1 MPGKDLIPRPAA
13 QPPAEVTQP
22 PWQQQR
28 KRESEAAYRTIGRWA
43 RRNRHITVPLAVPL
57 VLWPAGVMLHHVRAA
72 AVTGIAGAVLIIAV
86 WFFAPS
92 KWDRP
97 AEQVYARLSAV
108 AVAWW
113 LWLAAFLGPAA
124 GLAGLILT
132 GLLAAFAVAWGIP
145 WWRHKRPR
153 GRRHREKRTAR
164 WDAWWQSHCWHWNL
178 GGSRVIDVHEMH
190 VTTKVRV
197 QGVPGK
203 HSIAYVRQVLHL
215 IESGT
220 EGLADA
226 GMIRAEPVKG
236 NPSQFDLFFKRENP
250 LRELVDY
257 DLGMAPQ
264 SVHDP
269 MPDGLTETGA
279 WKMTT
284 LRTNSFVIGA
294 TRTGKSNRLL
304 VRVAALSGCRDGRP
318 VVIDLKGG
326 RSGRPV
332 LKAAAAEYVITEMD
346 EARLY
351 LAMMAAETHAR
362 AKYAPAGEEQL
373 LATEEDPSLHT
384 FIDETHGLTS
394 VANGDA
400 DCARLLALGAS
411 QGSGLE
417 IYFEVYTQHGSLE
430 ESVRTEQ
437 TRANLPLRVCYRVEE
452 PRHGAYAIPEYSKL
466 DASRLEEKG
475 TCYIKDGPKSLPEQ
489 VRTQN
494 MPHRQFTRIAA
505 QNAALTGPRPPLR
518 LYCGAQ
524 MSPAG
529 VTWQEWW
536 DTRWLRLDPAFH
548 ADSPQFQEYAAMLA
562 AASPAEAHGIIKGIR
577 AGALADAAPSPVP
590 GQGDGRS
597 AAGQIDAELEQAHRG
612 IPDGFRPSSGIVAS
626 MKTVTRRQ
634 KDAFADALA
643 AAPPQHG
650 ISPAQ
655 LREESGMGRTW
666 IHQMLAALA
675 EQDAVTQL
683 RRGLYAPLPGT
694 DIRAAVELVEAGND
708 QLLREARAAANGS
721 PRRSLYPV
729 R

>member
-1 MPGKDLIPRPAA
+1 MPGKDLVPRPAA
-13 QPPAEVTQP
+13 QPPAEITQP
-22 PWQQQR
+22 PWQQR
-28 KRESEAAYRTIGRWA
+28 PRESEAAYRTIGKWA
-43 RRNRHITVPLAVPL
+43 RRNRHVTVPLALPL
-57 VLWPAGVMLHHVRAA
+57 IMWPASVILHNYRAA
-72 AVTGIAGAVLIIAV
+72 AYVLLAGAILTVAV
-86 WFFAPS
+86 WFFGPA
-92 KWDRP
+92 KWDRDL
-97 AEQVYARLSAV
+97 ERIYAFLSAFAATV
-108 AVAWW
+108 W
-113 LWLAAFLGPAA
+113 LTLAAALGP
-124 GLAGLILT
+124 GLILSAA
-132 GLLAAFAVAWGIP
+132 LLAIAVTWGIP

-153 GRRHREKRTAR
+153 GRRRREKRVAK
-164 WDAWWQSHCWHWNL
+164 WDAWWQSHCWNWNL
-178 GGSRVIDVHEMH
+178 GGSRVTDVHEMH

-197 QGVPGK
+197 QGVAGQ
-203 HSIAYVRQVLHL
+203 HSIQYVRQVLHL

-220 EGLADA
+220 EGLADI

-250 LRELVDY
+250 LRELVEY

-304 VRVAALSGCRDGRP
+304 VRVAALSGCRDGRS

-332 LKAAAAEYVITEMD
+332 LKAAAAEYVITEVD

-351 LAMMAAETHAR
+351 LMMAVAETHAR
-362 AKYAPAGEEQL
+362 AKYGYTGDEQMM
-373 LATEEDPSLHT
+373 ATEQDPSLHT

-400 DCARLLALGAS
+400 DCARLLALLSS

-417 IYFEVYTQHGSLE
+417 EYVEVYTQHGSLE

-437 TRANLPLRVCYRVEE
+437 TRANLQLRVCYRVEE
-452 PRHGAYAIPEYSKL
+452 PRHGAYAISEYSKL

-494 MPHRQFTRIAA
+494 MPHDQFVRVAA
-505 QNAALTGPRPPLR
+505 QNAALTGSRVPLR
-518 LYCGAQ
+518 LYCGTE

-529 VTWQEWW
+529 ITWQEWW
-536 DTRWLRLDPAFH
+536 DSRWSRLDPAFRG
-548 ADSPQFQEYAAMLA
+548 DSPQYQAHAAMLA
-562 AASPAEAHGIIKGIR
+562 AESPAEAYGTMRSIR
-577 AGALADAAPSPVP
+577 AEALQDAAPSPVP

-597 AAGQIDAELEQAHRG
+597 AAEQIDGELAQAHRG
-612 IPDGFRPSSGIVAS
+612 IPDGFRPSPGVVAG
-626 MKTVTRRQ
+626 MRTVTRRQ

-683 RRGLYAPLPGT
+683 RRGLYAPLPGA
-694 DIRAAVELVEAGND
+694 DIHAAVELVEAGND
-708 QLLREARAAANGS
+708 QLLREG
-721 PRRSLYPV
+721 RRRLQSV